1 MVTLLFTSL
10 FVLILLAIAIY
21 FWQKTTTPSK
31 PEVLPDARRRALF
44 PEGTPAG
51 IALLE
56 ADLKAREA
64 TEAEQRR
71 RQLFYRAHVG
81 DKATLLEAQADAAVY
96 EGVLN
101 VLTSHTGSQAALLSL
116 VSFITRN
123 RLQVNKALAEKFV
136 DSQSNGLR
144 RSTVAQMLHVAAL
157 ADDANVFQKAVSL
170 ALKAWR
176 SGTLSDITAQE
187 LQAIL
192 DGEFWILSTSTRSS
206 GSGFLLKRELADA
219 RRELNAAHRD

>member
-31 PEVLPDARRRALF
+31 PEVLPDAPGQALF
-44 PEGTPAG
+44 HEGTPAN

-64 TEAEQRR
+64 TEAEQQR
-71 RQLFYRAHVG
+71 RQLLHRAHVG
-81 DKATLLEAQADAAVY
+81 DKATLLEVQSDAALY
-96 EGVLN
+96 EDVLN
-101 VLTSHTGSQAALLSL
+101 VLTSHAGSQAALLSL

-123 RLQVNKALAEKFV
+123 RLQVKKALAEKFV
-136 DSQSNGLR
+136 ASQSNGLR

-157 ADDANVFQKAVSL
+157 ADDANVFQKAVIL
-170 ALKAWR
+170 ALKSWR
-176 SGTLSDITAQE
+176 SGNLPDITAQE

-206 GSGFLLKRELADA
+206 GSGFFLKRELADA